1 MFANFTEAMLE
12 LFVTS
17 LWETIVM
24 VGISGVVG
32 ACWAFPGRVSAVDR
46 PWRRAGKRPRQQTG
60 GLGGERGAFHAVHH
74 LAGGHH
80 SAHAL
85 CDGLVNRHGRRRGTA
100 HHCCGA
106 LCVARLVESALRE
119 VDHGLVEAAQAMGA
133 TTSQIVWKVLLPEAL
148 PGIVA
153 GLTITFVSL
162 TGYSA
167 MAGAIGGGGLGD
179 LGIRY
184 GYQRFLPEIMLAVV
198 LVLIFLQGRA
208 KPGRLG
214 GAQAQPPV
222 KPAGFAAHGCDLLL
236 FDSCQRLL
244 HKRWQL
250 FLFEI
255 DWRPLT
261 IGPNL
266 RQKQGQGPRALRW
279 ICIRAAV
286 VNWAKWLRGCTNALP
301 ARPGA

>member
-32 ACWAFPGRVSAVDR
+32 ALLGIPLGVFLRLTDHGGVLENGPVNKLVGWVVNAVR
-46 PWRRAGKRPRQQTG
+46 STPFII
-60 GLGGERGAFHAVHH
+60 L
-74 LAGGHH
+74 
-80 SAHAL
+80 
-85 CDGLVNRHGRRRGTA
+85 LVAIIPLTRF
-100 HHCCGA
+100 
-106 LCVARLVESALRE
+106 VARLVESALRE

-198 LVLIFLQGRA
+198 LVLIFFVQA
-208 KPGRLG
+208 VQSLG
-214 GAQAQPPV
+214 
-222 KPAGFAAHGCDLLL
+222 
-236 FDSCQRLL
+236 
-244 HKRWQL
+244 
-250 FLFEI
+250 
-255 DWRPLT
+255 DW
-261 IGPNL
+261 
-266 RQKQGQGPRALRW
+266 
-279 ICIRAAV
+279 AV
-286 VNWAKWLRGCTNALP
+286 RKLSHR
-301 ARPGA
+301 